1 MDYKEDEMKYTGTMT
16 GRTRPYINKQD
27 MEDIRKS
34 YYNGTPIWKLAE
46 LYGATEF
53 AINKIINGR

>member
-1 MDYKEDEMKYTGTMT
+1 MRTTGTMT

-27 MEDIRKS
+27 AEAIRKS

-46 LYGATEF
+46 WYGVSEF
-53 AINKIINGR
+53 AINKIINRR

>member
-1 MDYKEDEMKYTGTMT
+1 MKYTGTMT

-53 AINKIINGR
+53 TINKIINDR